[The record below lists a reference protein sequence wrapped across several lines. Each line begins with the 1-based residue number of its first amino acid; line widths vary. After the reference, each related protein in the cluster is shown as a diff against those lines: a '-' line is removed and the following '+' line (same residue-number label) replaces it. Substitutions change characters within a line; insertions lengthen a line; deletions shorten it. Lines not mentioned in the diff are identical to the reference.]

1 MVFMATYWNW
11 NKNVIKIPAFVIKY
25 ASMNHYDPCSQK
37 TKKNKKKKEKSKKQ
51 RKIKTII

>member
-37 TKKNKKKKEKSKKQ
+37 KKNGKKWKTEKNKNNYL
-51 RKIKTII
+51 T